1 MPDAVDVFL
10 CHSGDDPLVKQL
22 LDFVRRALH
31 EVPPVGGGAPVCAFR
46 DEDDLDGIGQTQ
58 AALAAAIRQ
67 APIGAMLSL
76 SYWL

>member
-10 CHSGDDPLVKQL
+10 CHSGNNPLVKLL
-22 LDFVRRALH
+22 LDFVRRELH

-67 APIGAMLSL
+67 APIGAMLNL
-76 SYWL
+76 PC